1 MYLKKYRMYRESD
14 ETISHIVSEFKKL
27 AKWQKN
33 KVRSE
38 KPFVQN

>member
-1 MYLKKYRMYRESD
+1 MYLQKCRLWRESD
-14 ETISHIVSEFKKL
+14 ETISHIVSKCKKL

-38 KPFVQN
+38 KPFV